1 MSLGPME
8 LALLLGLALLLFGPS
23 RLPGLGRS
31 LGDAIRGF
39 KKGMEGDDEKEKEQ
53 EQQPREQLPGTEA
66 GSKSQQT
73 QTEKDKNQV

>member
-8 LALLLGLALLLFGPS
+8 LALLLGLALLVFGPS

-39 KKGMEGDDEKEKEQ
+39 KKGIDGSGEEEDKKNPEQ
-53 EQQPREQLPGTEA
+53 IADGQNTSVKQ
-66 GSKSQQT
+66 SQ
-73 QTEKDKNQV
+73 KDNNQV